1 MFLSA
6 AVAFAA
12 GFKLFTATTDV
23 FAGAFCIGQRRRLLH
38 RSRLDSSRPGIT
50 LKIGGSH
57 LKPPWFSCCFGGKE
71 SRNLC
76 VLSTVACIG
85 NYIGT
90 NNYGEAGQGS
100 LGKSGSVCV
109 EL

>member
-57 LKPPWFSCCFGGKE
+57 QGGSNGVKKCDVEDPNVGE
-71 SRNLC
+71 SI
-76 VLSTVACIG
+76 IG
-85 NYIGT
+85 FKMNI
-90 NNYGEAGQGS
+90 NNMQCYHIE
-100 LGKSGSVCV
+100 
-109 EL
+109 